1 MSNLIKIFKNKRNNQ
16 LFIAL
21 SRKKLN
27 LLKIKNDPDFI
38 RITKENLIF
47 KKKKEEELL

>member
-1 MSNLIKIFKNKRNNQ
+1 MSNLVKIFKNKRNNQ

-21 SRKKLN
+21 SRKKLK

-47 KKKKEEELL
+47 KKKKEQELL